1 MRIGWLEIVLIVILV
16 MVLFGSNKIPGM
28 MKNLAE
34 GLRIFK
40 KEVKS
45 PTPKK
50 QEKKPV
56 KKSVQK
62 KKK

>member
-34 GLRIFK
+34 GLKIFK
-40 KEVKS
+40 KEVKGS
-45 PTPKK
+45 TPKK
-50 QEKKPV
+50 QEKKSV

-62 KKK
+62 K